1 MATQNYAATVQG
13 FYVAYYGR
21 WADPAGL
28 DYWTGVLAANGGDA
42 SVMIND
48 FGDSAEFLNTYSN
61 YLNGN
66 GTIINPAGLITQLY
80 QNMFGRDP
88 DAGGLEFY
96 SNLLA
101 TGGSTLAEIAL
112 DIFNGAQG
120 QDVAILNNKIA
131 VADFSTATLRNT
143 DASYTE
149 ADIPSVRSILAE
161 VNESPASIVPAQQA
175 AAEFITASTG
185 VATTFTLT
193 DIEPEDGPLPI
204 LMWGYTPAN
213 ERGGPDD
220 TSSGIPAMELLN
232 FLQGVT
238 DIDVLGMGL
247 QAGDIEGVTISDL
260 GNAEGSEVTIN
271 LVNGQLLVG
280 AALLGPAYLDF
291 IENLLFDA
299 DGNSRL
305 YYGYPDQYAP
315 EAPPAG
321 IVLTPTQNNGGT
333 VETGFTTSADD
344 TIVVG
349 RLELLHG
356 AYIDA
361 GEGTNTLEID
371 AKGTYAQPLQLLNIQ
386 HISVQNLP
394 NVYDNAPGV
403 GSRYPDLADH
413 PAPALSVVD
422 LSRAASIQSLTVTE
436 GWDNSPFGVDPG
448 SLSIVGIR
456 NGVTTRLEGG
466 FSQDLFLHYGRDQ
479 GTSITLELNL
489 GDTEGFNLNV
499 AQNTNTLN
507 LVSEGFENWLESGYF
522 GGNLRNLNISGEGA
536 LYIQGDLD
544 ESFADGRPAT
554 IDASANTGGV
564 DITLNY
570 HGDGPADPVKFYG
583 TIDGD
588 QFTALGSANAVIRDV
603 DGGAD
608 NTDNFFDVSG
618 SVIADIISGE
628 GDDNIT
634 ADNITD
640 TLTIDAGDGDNVVN
654 ADTFAAASITIAAGD
669 GDNIVNASSA
679 DSVEV
684 TTGSGDDTVRVIAE
698 EIEIVAGAGDDEV
711 SVSGAPVTA
720 TTTEVDLMVDL
731 GAGNNT
737 LTILDH
743 PPAAGTRL
751 DARDGSVI
759 SGENITLI
767 VEGCADLT
775 RVNGGQD
782 LSDISS
788 VILAGE
794 APLVD
799 GAGGL
804 WLTVEQFQAIGAEAF
819 SVDRASFGETQ
830 NLHVIVD
837 DDLSMDDLLNGAE
850 LEDNVRLNIE
860 IRDGAVFTLTAEQ
873 LHNIVARGGID
884 VLRDADAGQP
894 VTFGSVVIENAGLT
908 FDAFDQNAFT
918 VNGLPAGSL
927 AHTFPESEVT
937 ILTAIRGFER
947 PLEETPDNVLVV
959 DADALASDPPEA
971 PIVTTAATL
980 KITGAADLDMSA
992 APVTMDYDNF
1002 VIDFST
1008 DPLDLSETP
1017 PYTELSIPGYTGIL
1031 TGLTLVDFHTIT
1043 VGTDPDLWGEV
1054 LGNGPAADPVRIDV
1068 ELDGNVANAANG
1080 LKTSGV
1086 QTYVVTELNDADRE
1100 FWSSE
1105 PTLGVETLGLQGN
1118 QGFKITFGD
1127 VKWGVGF
1134 LLEGDGAVDWEGL
1147 PKADGNP
1154 NLSNVGTLIG
1164 NYFLPGAYAVVE
1176 INNGDEDTTG
1186 DGSDGAPRP
1195 IAVDGIVLDNAG
1207 RVTINVTDGNAII
1220 ANLSAAIAEKITI
1233 TGDGD
1238 VATWLGTDSI
1248 DADLLTA
1255 IDASGVTGTAVIGI
1269 GNAPADMTGFSF
1281 DPADFDGAGLDI
1293 DLSGVGENLTGVD
1306 AIAIAKDAV
1315 LTLSLVQ
1322 LDALT
1327 LVPAFDPAVDT
1338 ATLNLNGLG
1347 DQEFSLGDLPEGIVI
1362 GTITVADDDVVTLNP
1377 LTDLTG
1383 VPQLIVPAGTTLNL
1397 TAAQFNQLTGD
1408 AAGIKIVVE
1417 GTADTAG
1424 SVNITDLRQE
1434 DVVFT
1439 DASGAEQTLD
1449 LGAITSPL
1457 AITGTLTL
1465 APEEEEDVTFGELV
1479 QGGPNVVA
1487 NLGNFD
1493 IVLDANQ
1500 DITFVA
1506 PTQVVRNI
1514 TGDAATSTVAFAFN
1528 YGDLLDSGLTVD
1540 FGDGQGPLP
1549 GCLDLSG
1556 YEGISEL
1563 NVWNTLVQ
1571 AQNVEQVLALL
1582 TGETVVDINEPPEGF
1597 ETTVR
1602 VVTIQPGVLV
1612 DGGLIFEDG
1621 RPFWEV
1627 TEVDI
1632 SLLGGVEVSGA
1643 VDVSNLA
1650 LDQAGFETLT
1660 LRSSGDLPNTMG
1672 DLRATDNNLLDV
1684 VVEASQDLE
1693 VATVFMTSVDPDG
1706 EAALAVTTTAGAEV
1720 LIAQVDTN
1728 ANISDLTIS
1737 HDGDGTLV
1745 IPGTDAGDVG
1755 LDLAGA
1761 DSLTLEG
1768 DGAMVFGDWELNN
1781 LTAAQT
1787 AGIDGNGVLKVLDA
1801 SGLSGALDLG
1811 HVGGLDATD
1820 FSLTSGTGLT
1830 TLVLHDATL
1839 NADEDAGQP
1848 GWRFDF
1854 SDAAAGSEFRLG
1866 AGLDLQQGAL
1876 SIDLGANT
1884 TLVLTEDIDFTGV
1897 DLEILQTLD
1906 IVVEAGVTVT
1916 MTAAQ
1921 ASGLNIVP
1929 AADVILDPED
1939 PDYDPADVP
1948 VVNIVELGT
1957 AAYDLSGVAEGIA
1970 GTTRLA
1976 ADDVTLAEATDLGA
1990 FSVTLD
1996 DLGAPLAGQTIR
2008 FRTEEQAG
2016 REIIIDNPAA
2026 FDDRGT
2032 NVVWLFPTV
2041 PPMTQVDTDDYSP
2054 ELGRLWI
2061 PDEVVDGRNVED
2073 LYTSL
2078 SSSIIVRVVNTADL
2092 DDLLEFEGTDRTVEV
2107 ESFTQLPAGLIFD
2120 DEDLLEGVVDLTL
2133 ILGGQVTMG
2142 DLVIEN
2148 ILDDPEVSN
2157 PDDARFQTL
2166 TIDSRLP
2173 VPTVANPTSRDDYT
2187 DGFLLPE
2194 DFVPG
2199 ENPNPSG
2206 PNVVGN
2212 IHTQT
2217 DAFNLN
2223 SVTINATGVAF
2234 EAQTITFEDTVAGA
2248 TAFFTV
2254 TGGEDVTVKSLDT
2267 SDPEITTLSI
2277 DTTGSTGTLTVTGG
2291 SPAAAVG
2298 ATESLLIE
2306 TGFDATVLF
2315 GTSEATGAPF
2325 AGVAGAAL
2333 SAITVTGV
2341 GTVDLGI
2348 VASIDS
2354 MDFALIGNGN
2364 TTLVLGEANV
2374 DDTLT
2379 APAPALAADGTWSFA
2394 NAAMTLT
2401 DVTFGAGSL
2410 SLTNIALTI
2419 AGDVD
2424 LSTLA
2429 EDDAATPEREGLD
2442 IAGGSIEVLAG
2453 ASLTLT
2459 AVQASGLVI
2468 TGAGTVNILALE
2480 DAPDADLSGIMTGAE
2495 DTGTVTA
2502 ALDSTDDVTLTGN
2515 LGIATVTITGN
2526 GTVDITA
2533 DQADELVATGAGTV
2547 AVEDLGAGPD
2557 DIDLSGLTAT
2567 TVTAAVDS
2575 DTTLGEDADLGTAVV
2590 TVAAG
2595 ATLTADAG
2603 VLDGVAVDGDGD
2615 VVVNLGTEPV
2625 NLGGIEV
2632 DGAATAQI
2640 PADVDELTLDAATD
2654 LGTLEVVVGAGKTLT
2669 LTGAQANERSISGP
2683 GSVVITDV
2691 NAGDDLS
2698 GITVTGDLAIQAA
2711 EGETELT
2718 VTAVQANGNIV
2729 EGFEGTELTTVTVTA
2744 FEDALDADLGGV
2756 NATNI
2761 DVELDSSDD
2770 PVILAAAVLGTATVA
2785 VSGNGTVTVET
2796 LADRKSVV

>member
-1 MATQNYAATVQG
+1 
-13 FYVAYYGR
+13 
-21 WADPAGL
+21 
-28 DYWTGVLAANGGDA
+28 
-42 SVMIND
+42 
-48 FGDSAEFLNTYSN
+48 
-61 YLNGN
+61 
-66 GTIINPAGLITQLY
+66 
-80 QNMFGRDP
+80 
-88 DAGGLEFY
+88 
-96 SNLLA
+96 
-101 TGGSTLAEIAL
+101 
-112 DIFNGAQG
+112 
-120 QDVAILNNKIA
+120 
-131 VADFSTATLRNT
+131 
-143 DASYTE
+143 
-149 ADIPSVRSILAE
+149 
-161 VNESPASIVPAQQA
+161 
-175 AAEFITASTG
+175 
-185 VATTFTLT
+185 
-193 DIEPEDGPLPI
+193 
-204 LMWGYTPAN
+204 
-213 ERGGPDD
+213 
-220 TSSGIPAMELLN
+220 
-232 FLQGVT
+232 
-238 DIDVLGMGL
+238 
-247 QAGDIEGVTISDL
+247 
-260 GNAEGSEVTIN
+260 
-271 LVNGQLLVG
+271 
-280 AALLGPAYLDF
+280 
-291 IENLLFDA
+291 
-299 DGNSRL
+299 
-305 YYGYPDQYAP
+305 
-315 EAPPAG
+315 
-321 IVLTPTQNNGGT
+321 
-333 VETGFTTSADD
+333 
-344 TIVVG
+344 
-349 RLELLHG
+349 
-356 AYIDA
+356 
-361 GEGTNTLEID
+361 
-371 AKGTYAQPLQLLNIQ
+371 
-386 HISVQNLP
+386 
-394 NVYDNAPGV
+394 
-403 GSRYPDLADH
+403 
-413 PAPALSVVD
+413 
-422 LSRAASIQSLTVTE
+422 
-436 GWDNSPFGVDPG
+436 
-448 SLSIVGIR
+448 
-456 NGVTTRLEGG
+456 
-466 FSQDLFLHYGRDQ
+466 
-479 GTSITLELNL
+479 
-489 GDTEGFNLNV
+489 
-499 AQNTNTLN
+499 
-507 LVSEGFENWLESGYF
+507 
-522 GGNLRNLNISGEGA
+522 
-536 LYIQGDLD
+536 
-544 ESFADGRPAT
+544 
-554 IDASANTGGV
+554 
-564 DITLNY
+564 
-570 HGDGPADPVKFYG
+570 
-583 TIDGD
+583 
-588 QFTALGSANAVIRDV
+588 
-603 DGGAD
+603 
-608 NTDNFFDVSG
+608 
-618 SVIADIISGE
+618 
-628 GDDNIT
+628 
-634 ADNITD
+634 
-640 TLTIDAGDGDNVVN
+640 
-654 ADTFAAASITIAAGD
+654 
-669 GDNIVNASSA
+669 
-679 DSVEV
+679 
-684 TTGSGDDTVRVIAE
+684 
-698 EIEIVAGAGDDEV
+698 
-711 SVSGAPVTA
+711 
-720 TTTEVDLMVDL
+720 
-731 GAGNNT
+731 
-737 LTILDH
+737 
-743 PPAAGTRL
+743 
-751 DARDGSVI
+751 
-759 SGENITLI
+759 
-767 VEGCADLT
+767 
-775 RVNGGQD
+775 
-782 LSDISS
+782 
-788 VILAGE
+788 
-794 APLVD
+794 
-799 GAGGL
+799 
-804 WLTVEQFQAIGAEAF
+804 
-819 SVDRASFGETQ
+819 
-830 NLHVIVD
+830 
-837 DDLSMDDLLNGAE
+837 MDDLLNGAE

-1043 VGTDPDLWGEV
+1043 DGTDPDLWGEV

-1086 QTYVVTELNDADRE
+1086 QTYVVTELNDADRA

-1105 PTLGVETLGLQGN
+1105 PTLEVETLGLQGN
-1118 QGFKITFGD
+1118 QGYSITFGD

-1134 LLEGDGAVDWEGL
+1134 LLEGDGAPGWEDL
-1147 PKADGNP
+1147 PKAFGNP

-1164 NYFLPGAYAVVE
+1164 SYFLPGADAVVE
-1176 INNGDEDTTG
+1176 IDNQGVAPG
-1186 DGSDGAPRP
+1186 VGSDDAPRP

-1207 RVTINVTDGNAII
+1207 SVAINVSDGNAII
-1220 ANLSAAIAEKITI
+1220 ANLSAAIAETITI

-1293 DLSGVGENLTGVD
+1293 DLSGVNLTGVD

-1347 DQEFSLGDLPEGIVI
+1347 DQEFSLGELPEGIVI

-1439 DASGAEQTLD
+1439 DASGADQTID
-1449 LGAITSPL
+1449 LSAITSPL

-1465 APEEEEDVTFGELV
+1465 AADAVTFGELV

-1493 IVLDANQ
+1493 IVLGADQ
-1500 DITFVA
+1500 SITFVA

-1528 YGDLLDSGLTVD
+1528 YADLLASGLTVD
-1540 FGDGQGPLP
+1540 FGDGQGPAP
-1549 GCLDLSG
+1549 GLDLSG

-1582 TGETVVDINEPPEGF
+1582 TGQTVVDINEPPEGF

-1612 DGGLIFEDG
+1612 DGGLIFEDN

-1632 SLLGGVEVSGA
+1632 SLLGGVAVNGA
-1643 VDVSNLA
+1643 VDMSNLA
-1650 LDQAGFETLT
+1650 LDEAGFETLT

-1672 DLRATDNNLLDV
+1672 DLQATGNNLLDV

-1811 HVGGLDATD
+1811 HVGGLDAL
-1820 FSLTSGTGLT
+1820 FNNAGISAPCAFPELSAAQWRR
-1830 TLVLHDATL
+1830 TLGVDLDGVFLCA
-1839 NADEDAGQP
+1839 
-1848 GWRFDF
+1848 R
-1854 SDAAAGSEFRLG
+1854 AAARRMGEGVIINMGSVSGMLG
-1866 AGLDLQQGAL
+1866 MPGYADYNAAKAGV
-1876 SIDLGANT
+1876 IE
-1884 TLVLTEDIDFTGV
+1884 LTRV

-2078 SSSIIVRVVNTADL
+2078 SSSIIVRVVNTAEL
-2092 DDLLEFEGTDRTVEV
+2092 DELLFFNGIDRTVEV
-2107 ESFTQLPAGLIFD
+2107 ESFTQLEDGLTFADLNPAVP
-2120 DEDLLEGVVDLTL
+2120 LEGVVNLTL
-2133 ILGGQVTMG
+2133 DLGGQVDIGNLYINNLLTEAV
-2142 DLVIEN
+2142 DN
-2148 ILDDPEVSN
+2148 PEAV
-2157 PDDARFQTL
+2157 AFQTL
-2166 TIDSRLP
+2166 TINSLLP
-2173 VPTVANPTSRDDYT
+2173 VALIPEPQTRDDYS
-2187 DGFLLPE
+2187 DGYLLPE
-2194 DFVPG
+2194 EFQPG
-2199 ENPNPSG
+2199 VNPDPTG
-2206 PNVVGN
+2206 PNVIGDIGVEQAQEQANGRLPEV
-2212 IHTQT
+2212 HTGADIEDWSDEELDEALGRVNVFARVEPIQKT
-2217 DAFNLN
+2217 RLVERLKANN
-2223 SVTINATGVAF
+2223 EIVA
-2234 EAQTITFEDTVAGA
+2234 
-2248 TAFFTV
+2248 V
-2254 TGGEDVTVKSLDT
+2254 TGDGVNDAPALKAA
-2267 SDPEITTLSI
+2267 
-2277 DTTGSTGTLTVTGG
+2277 TGG
-2291 SPAAAVG
+2291 SP
-2298 ATESLLIE
+2298 
-2306 TGFDATVLF
+2306 GFD
-2315 GTSEATGAPF
+2315 G
-2325 AGVAGAAL
+2325 GVANAA
-2333 SAITVTGV
+2333 
-2341 GTVDLGI
+2341 VDLGTETLSVT
-2348 VASIDS
+2348 VAEGGLTTFGSAKEAPATGFWAGIYGAELSLITLSGEGSVDLGVIAGVDSADFTIDS
-2354 MDFALIGNGN
+2354 DALGGDLTMTLGGADANGPKFP
-2364 TTLVLGEANV
+2364 T
-2374 DDTLT
+2374 
-2379 APAPALAADGTWSFA
+2379 LAADPHPRSVRG
-2394 NAAMTLT
+2394 
-2401 DVTFGAGSL
+2401 GPAG
-2410 SLTNIALTI
+2410 
-2419 AGDVD
+2419 
-2424 LSTLA
+2424 
-2429 EDDAATPEREGLD
+2429 R
-2442 IAGGSIEVLAG
+2442 
-2453 ASLTLT
+2453 
-2459 AVQASGLVI
+2459 
-2468 TGAGTVNILALE
+2468 AGTLLA
-2480 DAPDADLSGIMTGAE
+2480 
-2495 DTGTVTA
+2495 
-2502 ALDSTDDVTLTGN
+2502 
-2515 LGIATVTITGN
+2515 
-2526 GTVDITA
+2526 
-2533 DQADELVATGAGTV
+2533 
-2547 AVEDLGAGPD
+2547 
-2557 DIDLSGLTAT
+2557 
-2567 TVTAAVDS
+2567 
-2575 DTTLGEDADLGTAVV
+2575 
-2590 TVAAG
+2590 
-2595 ATLTADAG
+2595 
-2603 VLDGVAVDGDGD
+2603 
-2615 VVVNLGTEPV
+2615 
-2625 NLGGIEV
+2625 
-2632 DGAATAQI
+2632 
-2640 PADVDELTLDAATD
+2640 
-2654 LGTLEVVVGAGKTLT
+2654 
-2669 LTGAQANERSISGP
+2669 
-2683 GSVVITDV
+2683 
-2691 NAGDDLS
+2691 
-2698 GITVTGDLAIQAA
+2698 
-2711 EGETELT
+2711 
-2718 VTAVQANGNIV
+2718 
-2729 EGFEGTELTTVTVTA
+2729 
-2744 FEDALDADLGGV
+2744 
-2756 NATNI
+2756 
-2761 DVELDSSDD
+2761 
-2770 PVILAAAVLGTATVA
+2770 
-2785 VSGNGTVTVET
+2785 
-2796 LADRKSVV
+2796 